1 MGVSKEA
8 VERTLADLVRRVA
21 EIENRLGGG
30 KPGGWRAVAGPAEQ
44 DDFFEE
50 ATRLGAEWRAKAN
63 TEER

>member
-1 MGVSKEA
+1 MITEV

-21 EIENRLGGG
+21 EIEDRLSKGT
-30 KPGGWRAVAGPAEQ
+30 PGGWRAVAGQAEQ

-63 TEER
+63 VEER

>member
-1 MGVSKEA
+1 MSTEV

-21 EIENRLGGG
+21 EIENRLGEG
-30 KPGGWRAVAGPAEQ
+30 KSGGWRAVAGQAEQ

-63 TEER
+63 TGER